1 MIGIDGTKAKFY
13 KLQLRRENG
22 MVFNATFNNRVEE
35 NGVHRKNL
43 SQVTVKLYHIML
55 YLVHLAWA
63 EFELTTLGVIG
74 TDCIGSYKSTYHT
87 IKTRMVPATIE
98 NITQNRNYREICD
111 FYRWIIFTRTRSY
124 DIWIHSFLIN
134 QRPIWVYI

>member
-13 KLQLRRENG
+13 KLQLRRENS

-55 YLVHLAWA
+55 YLVVL
-63 EFELTTLGVIG
+63 V
-74 TDCIGSYKSTYHT
+74 
-87 IKTRMVPATIE
+87 
-98 NITQNRNYREICD
+98 
-111 FYRWIIFTRTRSY
+111 
-124 DIWIHSFLIN
+124 
-134 QRPIWVYI
+134 

>member
-1 MIGIDGTKAKFY
+1 
-13 KLQLRRENG
+13 
-22 MVFNATFNNRVEE
+22 MVFNATFNNRMEE

-87 IKTRMVPATIE
+87 IKTRMAPATIE

-111 FYRWIIFTRTRSY
+111 FYWWIIFTRTRSY
-124 DIWIHSFLIN
+124 DIWIHSFFNKPEAHLSLYLI
-134 QRPIWVYI
+134 IWWYVICCREYL